1 VRDLSEWTTFP
12 FVSPVEVRPLEPAV
26 EAEPPRFGEG
36 GVDCGICTA
45 PDSDFLWAGE
55 RWRLS
60 LYTPSPFPGVVLLQP
75 RVHAE
80 SVAELPPAEAAEFG
94 PLVGHVQRAV
104 ESLGGIG
111 RVHLNYWGDGGA
123 HFHLWF
129 YPRPHGRLQ
138 LRGTFLGM
146 WSVLLPNLPDEETRA
161 AGEAVARALAA
172 TWPPPAERP
181 APSDRPTAP
190 DA

>member
-1 VRDLSEWTTFP
+1 VRDLSGWTTFP
-12 FVSPVEVRPLEPAV
+12 FESPVQVRPLDPPVAQ
-26 EAEPPRFGEG
+26 EPPRHGEG
-36 GVDCGICTA
+36 GVDCGLCTA
-45 PDSDFLWAGE
+45 PDEDFLWADE

-80 SVAELPPAEAAEFG
+80 SVADLPALEAAELG
-94 PLVGHVQRAV
+94 PLVGRVQRAV

-129 YPRPHGRLQ
+129 YPRPYGQLQ

-146 WSVLLPNLPDEETRA
+146 WSVLLPDLPDGEVRA
-161 AGEAVARALAA
+161 AGEQVARALG
-172 TWPPPAERP
+172 
-181 APSDRPTAP
+181 
-190 DA
+190 

>member
-1 VRDLSEWTTFP
+1 MRDLSEWTTFP
-12 FVSPVEVRPLEPAV
+12 FVSPVEVRALEPAV
-26 EAEPPRFGEG
+26 AEEPPRFGEG
-36 GVDCGICTA
+36 GVDCRVCTA
-45 PDSDFLWAGE
+45 PDEEFLWADG

-60 LYTPSPFPGVVLLQP
+60 LYTPSPFKGVVLLQP

-80 SVAELPPAEAAEFG
+80 SVAALPAVEAAEFG
-94 PLVGHVQRAV
+94 PLVGRVQRAV

-129 YPRPHGRLQ
+129 YPRPYGQMQ

-146 WSVLLPNLPDEETRA
+146 WSVVLPDLPDDEIRA
-161 AGEAVARALAA
+161 AGEQVARGLG
-172 TWPPPAERP
+172 R
-181 APSDRPTAP
+181 
-190 DA
+190 

>member
-1 VRDLSEWTTFP
+1 MRDLSEWTTFP
-12 FVSPVEVRPLEPAV
+12 FEAPVEVRPLDPAV
-26 EAEPPRFGEG
+26 AEEPPRNGEG
-36 GVDCGICTA
+36 GVDCWACTA
-45 PDSDFLWAGE
+45 SDDEFLWGDE

-60 LYTPSPFPGVVLLQP
+60 LYTPSPFRGVVILQP

-80 SVAELPPAEAAEFG
+80 SVAELPPAEVAEFG
-94 PLVGHVQRAV
+94 PLVGRVQRAV

-129 YPRPHGRLQ
+129 YPRPYGQLQ

-146 WSVLLPNLPDEETRA
+146 WSTVLPNRPDDEVRA
-161 AGEAVARALAA
+161 AGEQVARVLG
-172 TWPPPAERP
+172 R
-181 APSDRPTAP
+181 
-190 DA
+190 

>member
-1 VRDLSEWTTFP
+1 MRDLSDFMTFP
-12 FVSPVEVRPLEPAV
+12 FVGPVEVRPLDPPV
-26 EAEPPRFGEG
+26 EEEPPRYGEG
-36 GVDCGICTA
+36 GVDCGVCTA
-45 PDSDFLWAGE
+45 PDEDFLWTGE

-60 LYTPSPFPGVVLLQP
+60 LYTPSPFRGVVLLQP

-80 SVAELPPAEAAEFG
+80 SVAGLPPAEAAEFG
-94 PLVGHVQRAV
+94 PLVGRVQRAV

-129 YPRPHGRLQ
+129 YPRPYGQLQ

-146 WSVLLPNLPDEETRA
+146 WSVLLPDLPDEEIRT
-161 AGEAVARALAA
+161 AGNAVAHAL
-172 TWPPPAERP
+172 TQSVP
-181 APSDRPTAP
+181 
-190 DA
+190 

>member
-1 VRDLSEWTTFP
+1 MRDLSGWTTFP
-12 FVSPVEVRPLEPAV
+12 FELPVTVRTLDPPAAAEPA
-26 EAEPPRFGEG
+26 RGGEG
-36 GVDCGICTA
+36 GVDCRLCTA
-45 PDSDFLWAGE
+45 ADDQFLWTDE

-60 LYTPSPFPGVVLLQP
+60 LYTPSPFRGVVLLQP

-80 SVAELPPAEAAEFG
+80 SVAELPPAEAGEFG
-94 PLVGHVQRAV
+94 PLVGRVQRAV

-111 RVHLNYWGDGGA
+111 RVHLNYWGDGSA

-146 WSVLLPNLPDEETRA
+146 WSAVLPTLPDEEIRT
-161 AGEAVARALAA
+161 AGRAVARTL
-172 TWPPPAERP
+172 TRSP
-181 APSDRPTAP
+181 
-190 DA
+190 